1 MTPTLSTALNGV
13 MNTLVGIIP
22 GSEYIL
28 VAVKPDGKF
37 EASHTLFDR
46 RAEAAAVLRRLADQL
61 DPP

>member
-1 MTPTLSTALNGV
+1 
-13 MNTLVGIIP
+13 MNMLVGIIP